1 MSLIDLGLA
10 LILGLIAAWIGNL
23 VAGQPGKLKE
33 TAERIARLGR
43 MRAEGLDADTGEE
56 TFMVSKSMI
65 EQALQEHTKPAK
77 FAWAS
82 NFLWFGAGAL
92 VSVFTSEIR
101 SAVGLG

>member
-1 MSLIDLGLA
+1 MSVIDLGLA
-10 LILGLIAAWIGNL
+10 LILGLIAAWIGSL
-23 VAGQPGKLKE
+23 VAGAPGKLKE

-43 MRAEGLDADTGEE
+43 MRAEALDADPGEE
-56 TFMVSKSMI
+56 TFLVSKSMI

-101 SAVGLG
+101 GMAGLG